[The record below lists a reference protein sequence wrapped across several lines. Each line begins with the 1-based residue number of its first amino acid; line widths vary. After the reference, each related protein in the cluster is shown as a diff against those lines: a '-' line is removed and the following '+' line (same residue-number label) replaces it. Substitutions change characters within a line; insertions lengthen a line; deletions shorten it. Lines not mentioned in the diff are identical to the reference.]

1 MTSFHDILANG
12 YSKDKKNNLNGYK
25 LDDELSNHNHQVY
38 YHPEK
43 KKLLYNVT
51 GTHNAEDI
59 IDDIRL
65 ATGFGFKKTKR
76 YNEEKETLKRSKQKY
91 GTDNAILTGH
101 SLGGAYTSY
110 ISDPKLDQVF
120 NLDKASTIGQR
131 SRENEHNFHHKSD
144 LVSTFADKS
153 VPFGQ
158 SNFDFLDSHKVKH
171 SKELPLYF

>member
-65 ATGFGFKKTKR
+65 ATGFGFKKTKPVS
-76 YNEEKETLKRSKQKY
+76 YTHLTLP
-91 GTDNAILTGH
+91 TN
-101 SLGGAYTSY
+101 
-110 ISDPKLDQVF
+110 
-120 NLDKASTIGQR
+120 
-131 SRENEHNFHHKSD
+131 RE
-144 LVSTFADKS
+144 V
-153 VPFGQ
+153 
-158 SNFDFLDSHKVKH
+158 
-171 SKELPLYF
+171 